1 MKLPRWIWP
10 VALTGAICL
19 VISIWNPRV
28 LDLAAHVFRIEL
40 FEDQG
45 FGIWNGS
52 WYGGHYTLT
61 YSLLFP
67 PLGSLL
73 GARMVGA
80 LAALASAYL
89 FDRLVADQWGDRTRL
104 ASLWFALGAGAI
116 FANSTITF
124 LLGLAFGLA
133 ALRALQLDQPLPAAA
148 LALLTPL
155 ASPVS
160 AVFLG
165 GVAIVVAIADFTRR
179 PWAIWMTGLCL
190 GPVLGLNLI
199 FHEEGQ
205 MPFSFAAYLPVPL
218 FCAAALYLTRNLPG
232 ERGLRIGIVGYGLAT
247 TLIFLVPNP
256 LGSNVARL
264 AWFAGGP
271 LLLAVLMAHQ
281 GEWLKARGGS
291 RRALAAGVAVV
302 ALAWGAYWQLDNATS
317 AVIAAEGDPSTEL
330 AYYKP
335 LREFLSGEGAGE
347 ERIEIPESQNRW
359 ENTFMAPDYMLARGW
374 LRQMDR
380 ARNPLFY
387 EDELT
392 PARYRAWLLSNGVS
406 WVAVSDAEPQENSKA
421 EVELILGG
429 LPFLKER
436 FSDANWKV
444 YRVADAAPLEH
455 SKDGGV
461 GQVVSLNAES
471 MTLDVTRTGNVS
483 RPAALVP
490 VLGDRRGRG
499 LRGRRRSLDDRA
511 SRPAGH
517 SQAGEPV
524 LAASRLELAHARQPK
539 LRQLIPGP

>member
-73 GARMVGA
+73 GTRMVGA

-89 FDRLVADQWGDRTRL
+89 FDRLVAEQWGDRTRL

-133 ALRALQLDQPLPAAA
+133 ALRVLQLDQPWPAAA
-148 LALLTPL
+148 LALLTAL
-155 ASPVS
+155 ASPVA

-165 GVAIVVAIADFTRR
+165 GVAIVIAVADFTRR
-179 PWAIWMTGLCL
+179 PWAIWMTIACL

-205 MPFSFAAYLPVPL
+205 MPFSFAAFLPVAL
-218 FCAAALYLTRNLPG
+218 FCAAALFLTRKLPG
-232 ERGLRIGIVGYGLAT
+232 ERGLRIGIIGYALAT
-247 TLIFLVPNP
+247 TLIFLIGNP

-271 LLLAVLMAHQ
+271 LLLAVLMAH
-281 GEWLKARGGS
+281 GREWRAASAGLARGF
-291 RRALAAGVAVV
+291 AVV
-302 ALAWGAYWQLDNATS
+302 VAFVTLAWGAYWQLDNAIS
-317 AVIAAEGDPSTEL
+317 AVIAAEGDPSTEF

-335 LREFLSGEGAGE
+335 IREFLSSEGAGE
-347 ERIEIPESQNRW
+347 ERIEIPESRNRW
-359 ENTFMAPDYMLARGW
+359 ENAFMAPDYMLARGW

-387 EDELT
+387 EGELT
-392 PARYRAWLLSNGVS
+392 AARYHAWLTSNGVS
-406 WVAVSDAEPQENSKA
+406 WVAVSEAEPQENSEA

-436 FSDANWKV
+436 FSDADWKV
-444 YRVADAAPLEH
+444 YKVADATPLAR
-455 SKDGGV
+455 SNDGGV

-471 MTLDVTRTGNVS
+471 MTLDVTQPGAFRVLLRSSPYWEIVEGAGCVGSNGAWTTVRADQPGILRLENRFS
-483 RPAALVP
+483 LRAAWN
-490 VLGDRRGRG
+490 
-499 LRGRRRSLDDRA
+499 SLTRDDRKC
-511 SRPAGH
+511 G
-517 SQAGEPV
+517 G
-524 LAASRLELAHARQPK
+524 
-539 LRQLIPGP
+539 